1 MQLGRLIGSGN
12 VAEVFEAGAD
22 VLKLYRPGIGKE
34 PAERE
39 IAIYSAV
46 ARLPLPV
53 PQVRGLREVE
63 GRWGVLMSRAP
74 GQPLM
79 DAALRHDTAAMAT
92 GLARLHRLVHAQPGA
107 PLAGYKARLARNLGA
122 APLLG
127 DRDRARLL
135 DRLEALPDGDR
146 LCHGDFHPAN
156 IIGSLEAPVII
167 DWLDASQGPAEADAC
182 RTYLLA
188 LHHMP
193 DLAEPYLEAYVGL
206 AGFSRGQVTDWLP
219 VIAGARLAENI
230 GAEAEK
236 LVALSRSKP

>member
-46 ARLPLPV
+46 GRLPLPV
-53 PQVRGLREVE
+53 PQVLGLRQVD

-74 GQPLM
+74 GRPLM
-79 DAALRHDTAAMAT
+79 DGDLHYDIAAMAT
-92 GLARLHRLVHAQPGA
+92 GLARLHLLVHAQPGA

-122 APLLG
+122 ASLLSDA
-127 DRDRARLL
+127 DRVRLL

-156 IIGSLEAPVII
+156 IIGSLEAPTII
-167 DWLDASQGPAEADAC
+167 DWLDASQGPPEADAC

-188 LHHMP
+188 LNHMP
-193 DLAEPYLEAYVGL
+193 DLAEPYLDAYLRTAGL
-206 AGFSRGQVTDWLP
+206 SRSQVTDWLP
-219 VIAGARLAENI
+219 IIAGARLAENI

-236 LVALSRSKP
+236 LVLLTRL

>member
-39 IAIYSAV
+39 IAIYAAV

-53 PQVRGLREVE
+53 PQVRGLCQVE

-74 GQPLM
+74 GYPLM
-79 DAALRHDTAAMAT
+79 DTELRHDIAGMAT

-107 PLAGYKARLARNLGA
+107 PLAGYKARLARNLRA

-127 DRDRARLL
+127 DTDRARLL

-156 IIGSLEAPVII
+156 IIGSLQAPTII
-167 DWLDASQGPAEADAC
+167 DWLDASQGPPEADAC

-188 LHHMP
+188 LNHMP
-193 DLAEPYLEAYVGL
+193 DLAEPYLDAYLGI
-206 AGFSRGQVTDWLP
+206 ASFSRTAVTDWLP

-230 GAEAEK
+230 GAEAER
-236 LVALSRSKP
+236 LIVLSRS